1 MKYGPLAAQLRA
13 ASARGDR
20 VVEYSF
26 HDIDGLVGG
35 LPASARTNRTWWAN
49 ASRVQSLAWRDA
61 GWHVEM
67 VSLERERVRFERGA
81 RGGSCA
87 DRGRVSTYA
96 AGQLAAPVVERTP
109 AASPA
114 ETSVVDA
121 VLVGCVKTK
130 ARRPL
135 PAGDLYRSP
144 LFERRRAYAEA
155 SGASWYLLSSK
166 WGLIEPDTV
175 VAPYDLYLGDQP
187 ASYRRVWGAFVV
199 EQLAALT
206 ALRPGTT
213 IEVHVEVHAG
223 ASYVDPLRKPLADR
237 GAVLIEPIEASSLG
251 EILHWYDVHSPHSA
265 PGSTPAPKGDV
276 VATVISISTAYTALA
291 DSAGARTP
299 EQILASDRSE
309 LGKPG
314 LFPGGSTRRVHA
326 T

>member
-1 MKYGPLAAQLRA
+1 MPWSVGCGMKGPMAMKYGPLAAQLRA

-96 AGQLAAPVVERTP
+96 AGQLAAAPVVERTP

-187 ASYRRVWGAFVV
+187 ASYRARVGC
-199 EQLAALT
+199 
-206 ALRPGTT
+206 LRGRATRCADGSATGNHDRSTRRSTRGGELCRPATQTT
-213 IEVHVEVHAG
+213 RR
-223 ASYVDPLRKPLADR
+223 SRR
-237 GAVLIEPIEASSLG
+237 GAHRA
-251 EILHWYDVHSPHSA
+251 
-265 PGSTPAPKGDV
+265 
-276 VATVISISTAYTALA
+276 
-291 DSAGARTP
+291 
-299 EQILASDRSE
+299 DRSE
-309 LGKPG
+309 
-314 LFPGGSTRRVHA
+314 FAR
-326 T
+326 